1 MRCALS
7 FAFSGASH
15 WHRHAADKWARPAV
29 TPYRFGGSISSRS
42 HFGLFEHPTSNAKHP
57 TSK

>member
-1 MRCALS
+1 MG

-29 TPYRFGGSISSRS
+29 TPYHFASVQKLPLSFPLS
-42 HFGLFEHPTSNAKHP
+42 HSGLRAS
-57 TSK
+57 

>member
-1 MRCALS
+1 MG